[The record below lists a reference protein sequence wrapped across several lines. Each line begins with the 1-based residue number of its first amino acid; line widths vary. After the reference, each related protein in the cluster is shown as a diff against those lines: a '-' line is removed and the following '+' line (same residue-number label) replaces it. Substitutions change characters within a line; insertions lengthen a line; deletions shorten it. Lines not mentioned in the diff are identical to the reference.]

1 VKYLSAQLE
10 RLKSEDYAEDLPVSE
25 ANVLNG
31 SFEEIIEDFVNA
43 LTSAPDELAV
53 LDKNDEEVVVEEY
66 CSLFLHDISH
76 HVFTFGIEME
86 EQGIVSIL

>member
-1 VKYLSAQLE
+1 MKYLSAQLE

-43 LTSAPDELAV
+43 LTSAPDEL
-53 LDKNDEEVVVEEY
+53 VV
-66 CSLFLHDISH
+66 SD
-76 HVFTFGIEME
+76 
-86 EQGIVSIL
+86 Q